1 MAGAK
6 YPLVEVRKR
15 PIEVFHWSSIA
26 WLEILRELLPVF
38 VPSVSGL
45 GFVTWHGRTPL
56 VWGGGEQRNKLR
68 PKWSRRTVLNGYW
81 GFCQPKVLVNWQET
95 WLLGELLEESI
106 YFWLELV
113 SASQKNGWVT
123 LEGNSWSRKYA
134 MYSMWFFGEFVVR
147 RLDQITAREIIWKW
161 GGYQKHLTPGSQSR
175 ESGDSWEISGA
186 FFFCFIFGPK
196 LWNPFFLWPE
206 IKYHICWTVISSEH
220 QKHQWCD
227 VEPKSATRHQSGQQF
242 FLNLNLFIFLNWESD
257 EGQTIGSHFHFEI
270 RLKCCDHTTTAPKIW
285 WIFMM
290 IWRKTLWQTH
300 FCLFPR
306 NPKPLTKWR
315 RLFHQSSPRHDTFY
329 RVRFVAKTRNS
340 LRELSSPSRSKV
352 FETTPRKLT
361 WQRKITIF
369 SRRCHV
375 SFPGC
380 KEFRN
385 IQIRLVLGAGIR

>member
-1 MAGAK
+1 MK
-6 YPLVEVRKR
+6 
-15 PIEVFHWSSIA
+15 
-26 WLEILRELLPVF
+26 EILDHANMLCIPCDF
-38 VPSVSGL
+38 G
-45 GFVTWHGRTPL
+45 
-56 VWGGGEQRNKLR
+56 
-68 PKWSRRTVLNGYW
+68 
-81 GFCQPKVLVNWQET
+81 
-95 WLLGELLEESI
+95 
-106 YFWLELV
+106 
-113 SASQKNGWVT
+113 
-123 LEGNSWSRKYA
+123 GNS
-134 MYSMWFFGEFVVR
+134 FFGGWAAR
-147 RLDQITAREIIWKW
+147 DHQITAREIIWRW
-161 GGYQKHLTPGSQSR
+161 GGGYQKHLTPGSQSR

-186 FFFCFIFGPK
+186 IFFLGASYLDLK
-196 LWNPFFLWPE
+196 LWNTFFFVAWHLNTISAEPWFPE
-206 IKYHICWTVISSEH
+206 KH

-227 VEPKSATRHQSGQQF
+227 VEPKSATRHQSRQQVF
-242 FLNLNLFIFLNWESD
+242 LNLFIFLKLKIRWRTKNWIQFSLRSSFWNVVIIQQLLPKSD
-257 EGQTIGSHFHFEI
+257 GFSWWFE
-270 RLKCCDHTTTAPKIW
+270 A
-285 WIFMM
+285 
-290 IWRKTLWQTH
+290 KTLWQTH